1 MKNEFMDYEV
11 LKQVE
16 RELMF
21 VLKEEYSFYQSLY
34 IMLDKQRDLIKY
46 DRDEHLLDLFA
57 EIERNRSRIKKSEE
71 KIAGLKERHPQA
83 FQMVTLMPEVKKV
96 VNSIVTLVK
105 KNMDLVAECDNYLRG
120 RYERIKAELG
130 ELQNSQKILQYLR
143 SADPSPQFVDGK
155 Q

>member
-1 MKNEFMDYEV
+1 MDYDV

-16 RELMF
+16 RELIF

-46 DRDEHLLDLFA
+46 NSDEHLLDLFA
-57 EIERNRSRIKKSEE
+57 EIERNRLRIKKSEE
-71 KIAGLKERHPQA
+71 KVIALKGQHSQA
-83 FQMVTLMPEVKKV
+83 FQMVAVMPEVKKI

-105 KNMDLVAECDNYLRG
+105 KNLSLVSECESYLKG
-120 RYERIKAELG
+120 RCERIETELG
-130 ELQNSQKILQYLR
+130 ELKNSEKILQYLR
-143 SADPSPQFVDGK
+143 NADPSPQFVDGK